1 MKERVEKV
9 PFLFR
14 INKDLL
20 GLVDES
26 AIAFDLSRNQLLNL
40 IVYCFYHPDG
50 LVIKSKSP
58 LRAKSE
64 LASEDYQEEHGEHLE
79 EVYVNPYPPG
89 KVPVE
94 KMDGN
99 QAEETRVPEAERA
112 EVTSQI

>member
-1 MKERVEKV
+1 MKERIEKV

-26 AIAFDLSRNQLLNL
+26 AVAFDLSRNQLLNL

-50 LVIKSKSP
+50 LVLKSKSP
-58 LRAKSE
+58 LRAKSDMS
-64 LASEDYQEEHGEHLE
+64 AEDYQDKHGEDLE
-79 EVYVNPYPPG
+79 VVFVNPYADG
-89 KVPVE
+89 KVRVE

-99 QAEETRVPEAERA
+99 VVEETRVPEPEKV
-112 EVTSQI
+112 EVRSQI